1 MIATSYYNPFG
12 YNELSYVVQN
22 FSDLCSLLEIQVPNR
37 SPKIKCTKATVKALL
52 AYKSQNT
59 LPKTVQYHSG
69 SSQLV
74 QGLMYRAIQHWCCIS
89 FKIVPIE
96 LELIK
101 NNTPKSILYCVAAI
115 SITTINTQQQPI
127 ELTTDNPK
135 GRKVK
140 TASDKAMDGFKK
152 DIAFYFYKRACKYLQ
167 DVIFPE
173 DEQDSLSVVSI
184 QCYFCLS
191 YTANLLRLPG
201 EQRTWHYLACG
212 LMISKISHIH
222 ESPAL
227 RQCWYRWYYIDAW
240 IAIALNQ
247 ECLLPDQLPFPIKRP
262 TTTQTTTTT
271 TTITKSHTV
280 PPHNSD
286 NSIHGC
292 CIMSNDTLYEFVI
305 MTQFM
310 RRFTRSIQGGTLPLL
325 YDKLTFET
333 ETWWQT
339 VIAPNLH
346 LKICYFSMRLVILFS
361 LLQHDDY
368 NVDFDLLLDGL
379 NITLEVLQGL
389 QYLKLMKCD
398 QSTYH
403 HMFFAVHQNLKQIL
417 FHIKLHKFHSLEA
430 FAKQQFEMNLC
441 ILEGADAFRDDIYQ
455 MREIAATIESDL
467 IELGYI
473 QDHAV
478 VHSQKSVMVFRAKIT
493 SKSIKK
499 AKRSHE
505 SDSKRVKMA

>member
-1 MIATSYYNPFG
+1 
-12 YNELSYVVQN
+12 
-22 FSDLCSLLEIQVPNR
+22 
-37 SPKIKCTKATVKALL
+37 
-52 AYKSQNT
+52 
-59 LPKTVQYHSG
+59 
-69 SSQLV
+69 
-74 QGLMYRAIQHWCCIS
+74 MYRAIQHWCCIS

-115 SITTINTQQQPI
+115 SIATINIQQHPI
-127 ELTTDNPK
+127 ELTTSNPK
-135 GRKVK
+135 NRKVK
-140 TASDKAMDGFKK
+140 TLSDRTMDGFKK
-152 DIAFYFYKRACKYLQ
+152 DIAFFFYKRACSYLQ
-167 DVIFPE
+167 DVIFSE

-191 YTANLLRLPG
+191 YTANLLRLRG
-201 EQRTWHYLACG
+201 EQRTWHYLACD
-212 LMISKISHIH
+212 LMKSKVSHIN

-247 ECLLPDQLPFPIKRP
+247 ECLLPDQLPFLVDRP
-262 TTTQTTTTT
+262 TTTTT
-271 TTITKSHTV
+271 TTTTTAAAVVAVETSTKSHIV
-280 PPHNSD
+280 PPHNND
-286 NSIHGC
+286 ISIHGC
-292 CIMSNDTLYEFVI
+292 CIISNDTLYEFVI

-310 RRFTRSIQGGTLPLL
+310 RRFNRSIQAGTLPLL
-325 YDKLTFET
+325 YEKLTFEA

-339 VIAPNLH
+339 VIVPNLH

-361 LLQHDDY
+361 LLQHDAY

-389 QYLKLMKCD
+389 QNLKLMKCD

-403 HMFFAVHQNLKQIL
+403 HMFFAVHQTLKQIL

-430 FAKQQFEMNLC
+430 FARQQFEMDLC
-441 ILEGADAFRDDIYQ
+441 ILEGTDAFRDDIYQ
-455 MREIAATIESDL
+455 MREIAANIESDL

-473 QDHAV
+473 QDDAV
-478 VHSQKSVMVFRAKIT
+478 VHSQRSVMVFRAKIT
-493 SKSIKK
+493 AKSIKK
-499 AKRSHE
+499 PKKSHE
-505 SDSKRVKMA
+505 NDGKRVNDSMIVYP